1 MSGTAS
7 TSHEMTRTYRVP
19 GAEGLLVFLM
29 MDMLFFG
36 LMLTAFAFG
45 RVGETSM
52 YDTSR
57 RALDANLGMANTMV
71 LLTSSWAVALAVRAA
86 ARGDTRTHSLGL
98 LLAISLGLVFIAIK
112 LHEYRTKIDA
122 GISMVT
128 NDFFTWYFAITGLH
142 FLHVVGGLV
151 ALGIVLRGSRV
162 RPDGPLK
169 SLESVGL
176 FWHMVDLLW
185 VMLFP
190 IVYLI

>member
-1 MSGTAS
+1 MSGTS
-7 TSHEMTRTYRVP
+7 PTPEEMTPIYRVP
-19 GAEGLLVFLM
+19 GAKGLLVFLM

-36 LMLTAFAFG
+36 LMFTAFAFG

-86 ARGDTRTHSLGL
+86 ARGDTRTHSFGL
-98 LLAISLGLVFIAIK
+98 LLAISLGLVFVAIK

-122 GISMVT
+122 GISMVS

-151 ALGIVLRGSRV
+151 ALAIVWRGSRV
-162 RPDGPLK
+162 RSDRPLK
-169 SLESVGL
+169 SPESVGL